1 MLLDK
6 MKGRWAGNQPLRAD
20 EYQY

>member
-6 MKGRWAGNQPLRAD
+6 MKVRWAGNQPLRAD